1 MNFNGTMKEKTSQNT
16 NYSIMFAVETRAKTL
31 AGIDKAMIAQTGK
44 TLAETLGCEENE
56 VEKFQGLW
64 FDICDDGIL
73 VYTN

>member
-1 MNFNGTMKEKTSQNT
+1 
-16 NYSIMFAVETRAKTL
+16 MFAVETRAKTL